1 MQHIQFV
8 KDKIPFTQVANG
20 VLQNPELSAKAKG
33 LYAYLYSK
41 PDGWD
46 FAVDRIAKEMSD
58 GRLSINSGLQEL
70 EKFGFLTRNR
80 QADGRVTY
88 IVHFPPIEPHVE
100 NQHLGEEATCRKPQ
114 SAKTHM
120 SKTVIVSNKE
130 YNNKDKEVIKTSEQ
144 GSREI
149 PLLIKS
155 FEELNPASKRFYG
168 NTTQREACQ
177 NLIDSYT
184 FDRVKKV
191 IEQTLPRTNK
201 LQFFPVITTPVQLRD
216 KWASLESAI
225 QKYQSEKS
233 ADKEKYKVAFRG

>member
-1 MQHIQFV
+1 
-8 KDKIPFTQVANG
+8 
-20 VLQNPELSAKAKG
+20 
-33 LYAYLYSK
+33 
-41 PDGWD
+41 
-46 FAVDRIAKEMSD
+46 
-58 GRLSINSGLQEL
+58 
-70 EKFGFLTRNR
+70 
-80 QADGRVTY
+80 
-88 IVHFPPIEPHVE
+88 
-100 NQHLGEEATCRKPQ
+100 
-114 SAKTHM
+114 M